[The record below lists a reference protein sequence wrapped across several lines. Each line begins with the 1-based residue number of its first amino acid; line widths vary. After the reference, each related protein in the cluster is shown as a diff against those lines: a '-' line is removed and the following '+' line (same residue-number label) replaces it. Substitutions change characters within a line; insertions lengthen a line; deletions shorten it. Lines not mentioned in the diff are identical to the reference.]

1 MREITYDLQF
11 SEMAIVNNMSKE
23 ENYNASDLY
32 ATVDKNKSKKFKS
45 HEVSK
50 DAFPL
55 YSVVNK
61 KSATKGKILEEN
73 RDSADLYA
81 TVGKDRKNN
90 DFQTTG
96 QDNINEK
103 GIISPIKVTIQTKCN
118 NYKVDCTNSFIKSPA
133 AKPTFIRMIWS
144 IAAAIMVLLIVAFVV
159 TTFIG
164 FTKVS
169 NQPSQCSSTELN
181 QNLAPTTPSTVVMDN
196 SIILSNYSHLQD
208 LFDANDILLQFSI
221 IAIVEE
227 ILPEANVLTQL

>member
-11 SEMAIVNNMSKE
+11 LELVIVNSMSKE
-23 ENYNASDLY
+23 ENYNVSDLY

-45 HEVSK
+45 HEESK
-50 DAFPL
+50 DASPL

-81 TVGKDRKNN
+81 TVDKDRKYN
-90 DFQTTG
+90 DLQTT
-96 QDNINEK
+96 INEEE
-103 GIISPIKVTIQTKCN
+103 IISPIKATIQTKCN

-133 AKPTFIRMIWS
+133 AKPTFIHMIWS
-144 IAAAIMVLLIVAFVV
+144 IAAAIMVVLIVAFVV
-159 TTFIG
+159 TTVIG

-181 QNLAPTTPSTVVMDN
+181 QNLALTTPRTVVMDN
-196 SIILSNYSHLQD
+196 SIILSNYSHLQY
-208 LFDANDILLQFSI
+208 LFDTNDILLQFFNYCNSKGM
-221 IAIVEE
+221 
-227 ILPEANVLTQL
+227 LTQTQCADSALRI